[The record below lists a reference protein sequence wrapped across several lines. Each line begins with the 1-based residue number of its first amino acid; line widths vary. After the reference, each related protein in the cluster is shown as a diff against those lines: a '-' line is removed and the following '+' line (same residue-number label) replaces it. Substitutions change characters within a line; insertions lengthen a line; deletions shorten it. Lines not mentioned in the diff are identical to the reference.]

1 MQLAL
6 LCLAE
11 NVGAV
16 EPWSVQ
22 LVQVKLCAGA
32 EKGVQG
38 SRYTGVQVIKVQS
51 LYFPM
56 ESCRGIKKCS
66 RYAGVQVIQ
75 VFMFT
80 GSTVFLFKFLCTSYS
95 NICTSF

>member
-1 MQLAL
+1 M
-6 LCLAE
+6 
-11 NVGAV
+11 
-16 EPWSVQ
+16 
-22 LVQVKLCAGA
+22 QVKLCAGA

-56 ESCRGIKKCS
+56 GSCRGMKKCS

-80 GSTVFLFKFLCTSYS
+80 GSTVFLKVSQYFES
-95 NICTSF
+95 